1 MSTEPIMSEFAKQF
15 AAQLSAEGVR
25 TGPRLHLSSITKMMP
40 GINNYNEKSRIWA
53 AIGGTVLLF
62 LFVAVL
68 SGTFLSIINVPSLLL
83 VVGGVAG
90 ATLVNHSMSD
100 IAIAVQTVRELGT
113 KSNEPSLS
121 RMQTFCMLA
130 TDVRKEG
137 ILVLEKFNMGVAD
150 PFLKRAIDLVVDRH
164 PQEEI
169 RRILEQDMLLQ
180 SQRMRTTIQVL
191 NNMALYAPNMG
202 LIGTLLGLV
211 SLLSSTAS
219 GANIAPALA
228 VALVTTLYGAVLA
241 NVIFHPLSG
250 RTARTLAEELSL
262 RTLTIEGA
270 LCLARQDSAVFV
282 EQKLKGFVAL

>member
-1 MSTEPIMSEFAKQF
+1 MSSEPMMSEFAKQF
-15 AAQLSAEGVR
+15 AAQLNAEGVK
-25 TGPRLHLSSITKMMP
+25 TGPRLNLSSITKMMP
-40 GINNYNEKSRIWA
+40 GISNSDEKSRIWM
-53 AIGGTVLLF
+53 AIGATLVLF
-62 LFVAVL
+62 LVVALL
-68 SGTFLSIINVPSLLL
+68 SGTFLSLLNIPSFLL

-90 ATLVNHSMSD
+90 ATFVTHSTND
-100 IAIAVQTVRELGT
+100 IVTALQTIQTLGSKASEPAI
-113 KSNEPSLS
+113 S

-130 TDVRKEG
+130 TDIRKEG
-137 ILVLEKFNMGVAD
+137 ILVLEKFNMGVSD

-180 SQRMRTTIQVL
+180 SQKMRTTIQVL

-211 SLLSSTAS
+211 SLLSSTTS

-228 VALVTTLYGAVLA
+228 VALITTLYGSVLA
-241 NVIFHPLSG
+241 NVLFHPLAG
-250 RTARTLAEELSL
+250 RTSRTMAEELSL

-270 LCLARQDSAVFV
+270 LCLARQDSSVFV
-282 EQKLKGFVAL
+282 EQKLKGFIAL

>member
-1 MSTEPIMSEFAKQF
+1 MSEFAKQF

-25 TGPRLHLSSITKMMP
+25 TGPRLNLSAITKLMP
-40 GINNYNEKSRIWA
+40 GSTNYNEKSRIWT
-53 AIGGTVLLF
+53 AIGGTMVLF
-62 LFVAVL
+62 LVVSL
-68 SGTFLSIINVPSLLL
+68 ISGTFLSIFDIPSLLL
-83 VVGGVAG
+83 VLGGVAG
-90 ATLVNHSMSD
+90 ATLVNHSSSD
-100 IAIAVQTVRELGT
+100 IVTAVQTIQALGT
-113 KSNEPSLS
+113 KASEPLLS

-164 PQEEI
+164 PQDEI

-180 SQRMRTTIQVL
+180 SQKMRTTIQVL

-211 SLLSSTAS
+211 SLLSATTS

-228 VALVTTLYGAVLA
+228 VALITTLYGSVLA
-241 NVIFHPLSG
+241 NIIFHPLAG
-250 RTARTLAEELSL
+250 RTSRTMAEEISL

-270 LCLARQDSAVFV
+270 LCLARQDSSVFV
-282 EQKLKGFVAL
+282 EQKLKGFIAL